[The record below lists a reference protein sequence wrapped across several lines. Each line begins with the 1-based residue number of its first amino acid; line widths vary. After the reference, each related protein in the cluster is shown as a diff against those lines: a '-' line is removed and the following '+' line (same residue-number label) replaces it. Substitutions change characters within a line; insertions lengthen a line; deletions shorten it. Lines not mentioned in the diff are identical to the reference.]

1 MIKHQYQEVLL
12 VFALLLI
19 FSIGISSPTFSF
31 SGSII
36 IGMIYVACLHFYTD
50 YLKKP
55 YKDLK
60 IIPGDK
66 VLIEFLG
73 NRYEAEVIRI
83 SSESREISEEGSE
96 ENFEPSFENI
106 IVYEC
111 KVSWRLTPI
120 KTTKIY
126 KKL

>member
-1 MIKHQYQEVLL
+1 MLKHQYQEALL

-19 FSIGISSPTFSF
+19 FSIGISSPSFSF

-36 IGMIYVACLHFYTD
+36 IGIIYVAFLHFYTD
-50 YLKKP
+50 FLKKP

-66 VLIEFLG
+66 VLIDFLG
-73 NRYEAEVIRI
+73 NRYEAEVIGI
-83 SSESREISEEGSE
+83 STESREISGEGSE
-96 ENFEPSFENI
+96 ENFEPSFENVI
-106 IVYEC
+106 FYEC
-111 KVSWRLTPI
+111 KVSWRFTPI
-120 KTTKIY
+120 KTSKIY

>member
-36 IGMIYVACLHFYTD
+36 IGIIYVACLHFYTD
-50 YLKKP
+50 FLKKP

-73 NRYEAEVIRI
+73 NRYEAEVIRL
-83 SSESREISEEGSE
+83 STESREIAQENSEEIS
-96 ENFEPSFENI
+96 EPSFENV